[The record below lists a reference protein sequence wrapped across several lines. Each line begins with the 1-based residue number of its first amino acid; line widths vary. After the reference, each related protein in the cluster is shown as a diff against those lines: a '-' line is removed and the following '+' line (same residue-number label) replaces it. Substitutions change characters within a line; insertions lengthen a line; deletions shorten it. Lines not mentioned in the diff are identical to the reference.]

1 MGRIQLALVGIG
13 GAAGALVR
21 WGIVS
26 EWAGNGF
33 PWTTLVVNAVGC
45 ALLGVVTSRPVSTDV
60 KRLLGTGFCGG
71 LTTFSTFA
79 VEIVQLLDRGSPGTA
94 AAYVLV
100 SIAMGLAVF
109 VAARAMA
116 APPAGVDS

>member
-13 GAAGALVR
+13 GAAGALAR

-26 EWAGNGF
+26 QWAGNGF
-33 PWTTLVVNAVGC
+33 PWATLVVNVVGC
-45 ALLGVVTSRPVSTDV
+45 ALLGVIVSRPVSIDL

-79 VEIVQLLDRGSPGTA
+79 VEIVQLLDQGSPGTA
-94 AAYVLV
+94 AAYVV
-100 SIAMGLAVF
+100 ASVATGLAVF

-116 APPAGVDS
+116 APSAAVEV